1 MYSVERFSGVRAFVA
16 VADCGSFN
24 AAAELLGLTP
34 SAISKAVSR
43 LEAGLRVRLFQRT
56 TRRLKLTADGETFYR
71 RSSQAL
77 AGLADAEAELAHGK
91 DVPAGLLRVDLPILF
106 GRTWITPVLLALGQR
121 YPELELDISFNLQGV
136 DLFAEGID
144 LAVRIGPLQDSS
156 GLAARSLGLQH
167 RVLCATPT
175 YLDMHG
181 RPNSVAD
188 LADHECIAETRR
200 GRAQAWPY
208 VDDDGNAQL
217 FPVKGRFRIGSAE
230 VLADAARNSQGIAML
245 PRWFV
250 ASELRAGELEP
261 VLPGHFNTSLPINI
275 LWARNRYLSPKIR
288 IVIDELFRLYGTRPP
303 WETE

>member
-1 MYSVERFSGVRAFVA
+1 MDF
-16 VADCGSFN
+16 
-24 AAAELLGLTP
+24 
-34 SAISKAVSR
+34 
-43 LEAGLRVRLFQRT
+43 
-56 TRRLKLTADGETFYR
+56 
-71 RSSQAL
+71 
-77 AGLADAEAELAHGK
+77 
-91 DVPAGLLRVDLPILF
+91 
-106 GRTWITPVLLALGQR
+106 
-121 YPELELDISFNLQGV
+121 
-136 DLFAEGID
+136 
-144 LAVRIGPLQDSS
+144 
-156 GLAARSLGLQH
+156 AARSLGLQH